1 MTITLA
7 AAAAERA
14 HNVRQRVDRPSQRRC
29 AEQAGSRATVRAALS
44 GVEVREAGDGGT
56 LEFVGQATVYEQAY
70 EMWDMF
76 GPYTEIVS
84 EGAGTDSLARADLDV
99 PLVLGHDQLRRLART
114 TTGTLLLTESSSG
127 LDVRAPALDPN
138 DYDVAYIAPK
148 LRSGLVDEMSF
159 AFRIESGQ
167 WSPDYTEYR
176 IQEFDLE
183 RGDVGPV
190 TYGANPH
197 TSIAARSGEFLDL
210 IPNLPAL
217 VAREA
222 YSRLAQRSDLTTAPA
237 SVPQMPAPARAA
249 APAASG
255 RSISMLR
262 TQLLVEA
269 DED

>member
-44 GVEVREAGDGGT
+44 GVQVREAGDGGT

-76 GPYTEIVS
+76 GPYTEIVT

-99 PLVLGHDQLRRLART
+99 PLVLGHDQLRRMART
-114 TTGTLLLTESSSG
+114 TTGTLLLTESASG

-176 IQEFDLE
+176 INRYDIH
-183 RGDVGPV
+183 RGDVAIVG
-190 TYGANPH
+190 YGANPYTGASMRQPAAP
-197 TSIAARSGEFLDL
+197 TS
-210 IPNLPAL
+210 
-217 VAREA
+217 
-222 YSRLAQRSDLTTAPA
+222 SR
-237 SVPQMPAPARAA
+237 ARA
-249 APAASG
+249 
-255 RSISMLR
+255 
-262 TQLLVEA
+262 LLEIA
-269 DED
+269 LAR